1 MRPSHNYP
9 PSITTTPPSFSMDGV
24 DCDWCLVCEK
34 HTAEGETYCSD
45 ECRSSDL
52 MSSSA
57 SSSSSA
63 TSAGSAY
70 FSNLSGSTAGS
81 TAGSTTGSPAS
92 SFNDNY
98 QMPPFVRKQRTSIPN
113 IYAHCTS
120 NPNPPPSFMF
130 NSPSALSHHLQQ
142 QQLQQKQPY
151 SIEKDDPNQ
160 LPNGTTGA
168 AAYPLFYATLNALR
182 PASPSHQ

>member
-1 MRPSHNYP
+1 
-9 PSITTTPPSFSMDGV
+9 MDGV

-45 ECRSSDL
+45 ECRSTDL

-57 SSSSSA
+57 SSTTSTDSS
-63 TSAGSAY
+63 GSAY
-70 FSNLSGSTAGS
+70 FSSVSGSSA
-81 TAGSTTGSPAS
+81 ANSPAS
-92 SFNDNY
+92 SFNDSY

-130 NSPSALSHHLQQ
+130 NAGNGASALSHHLQQ
-142 QQLQQKQPY
+142 QQQQQQQKQPF
-151 SIEKDDPNQ
+151 SSEKGDLNQ
-160 LPNGTTGA
+160 PPNGATT
-168 AAYPLFYATLNALR
+168 YPLFYATLNALR
-182 PASPSHQ
+182 PASPSPQH

>member
-1 MRPSHNYP
+1 
-9 PSITTTPPSFSMDGV
+9 MDGV

-45 ECRSSDL
+45 ECRSTDL

-57 SSSSSA
+57 SSSSS
-63 TSAGSAY
+63 SASTESAY
-70 FSNLSGSTAGS
+70 FSNISGSPASS
-81 TAGSTTGSPAS
+81 TAS

-120 NPNPPPSFMF
+120 NPNPPPAFMF
-130 NSPSALSHHLQQ
+130 GASGNGASALSHHLQQ
-142 QQLQQKQPY
+142 QQQQQQKQGCH
-151 SIEKDDPNQ
+151 EKVDPQQQ
-160 LPNGTTGA
+160 LANGTTGA
-168 AAYPLFYATLNALR
+168 TAYPLFYATLNALR
-182 PASPSHQ
+182 PASPSGQHQ